1 MLKVL
6 YFISLLICFHPALA
20 DKISANKATNAAVNQ
35 TIDRFHL
42 AAAQANADE
51 YFNLF
56 ADDAIFLGTDGSER
70 WTKDEFKAYVAPH
83 FSKGNGWLYQKVQ
96 RNISLIEGKN
106 IAFFDE
112 LLVNNNYGQCRGTGV
127 LIKVDNE
134 WKILQYNLSIPVP
147 NELSNDIVGLIQNA
161 NDTPSL

>member
-1 MLKVL
+1 MLKIL
-6 YFISLLICFHPALA
+6 YFISLLIWFHPALA
-20 DKISANKATNAAVNQ
+20 DKTSANEAINAVVNQ

-56 ADDAIFLGTDGSER
+56 ADDAIFLGTDGDER
-70 WTKDEFKAYVAPH
+70 WTKDEFKAYVTPH
-83 FSKGNGWLYQKVQ
+83 FIKGNGWLYQKIQ
-96 RNISLIEGKN
+96 RNISLVEGQK

-112 LLVNNNYGQCRGTGV
+112 LLLNNNYGKCRGTGV
-127 LIKVDNE
+127 LIKIDNE

-161 NDTPSL
+161 NNTP